1 MNHDLHTYMSQ
12 LGLWLESEYTRIRKS
27 AKADPGTAGDEGEE
41 NWAQLLREWLP
52 PTYRVVTKGQLL
64 SADGGLSPQVD
75 VIVLKPSYPLSLE
88 NRKKYLLGGVAA
100 AFECKLT
107 LRRSHVPA
115 TVKRIAAIKRMESA
129 QIGSPYREL
138 MSQPICGLLAHS
150 SELGAARAKPARM
163 EAVSAAIV
171 EADTIHVRHPRE
183 MTDLVCIADLAS
195 WGTSKEP
202 LSDPKEELHPATRK
216 ARDPKGTPSTA
227 YMCHGGQAG
236 VFAEEDP
243 QFGPLGIFLTEL
255 LVKLAWEDATLRPI
269 ASYFIGVEFSKA
281 SSGMSRHWPRS
292 IYSLDLKRK
301 LRLSRLAQEL
311 GWDEWA
317 FSIE

>member
-1 MNHDLHTYMSQ
+1 MNHDLHIYMTQ
-12 LGLWLESEYTRIRKS
+12 LGSWLDSEYTRIRKS

-52 PTYRVVTKGQLL
+52 PSYRVVTKGQLL
-64 SADGGLSPQVD
+64 SVEGGLSPQVD
-75 VIVLKPSYPLSLE
+75 VVVLKPSYPLYLE

-107 LRRSHVPA
+107 LRKANVSD

-129 QIGSPYREL
+129 QIGTPYREL

-150 SELGAARAKPARM
+150 SEWATARGRSAGM
-163 EAVSAAIV
+163 EAVSTAING
-171 EADTIHVRHPRE
+171 ADTIHVKHPRE
-183 MTDLVCIADLAS
+183 MIDLICIADLAS
-195 WGTSKEP
+195 WGAVKEP
-202 LSDPKEELHPATRK
+202 LSDPKEEWHPETRK
-216 ARDPKGTPSTA
+216 TRDPKGTPSTA

-236 VFAEEDP
+236 VFAEEDL
-243 QFGPLGIFLTEL
+243 QFGPLGIFLAEL

-281 SSGMSRHWPRS
+281 SSGISRHWPRS
-292 IYSLDLKRK
+292 IYSPELKRK

-311 GWDEWA
+311 SWDEWA